1 MNSSADKNPLVSA
14 VVFAY
19 RNLDEFEYTV
29 QSILGQDYPEIEL
42 LISDDGS
49 PDFAQHK
56 AQIVNYIEQNKK
68 DNLKSYE
75 VYTLAM
81 P

>member
-42 LISDDGS
+42 LISTTAARILLS
-49 PDFAQHK
+49 TK
-56 AQIVNYIEQNKK
+56 RR
-68 DNLKSYE
+68 S
-75 VYTLAM
+75 
-81 P
+81 